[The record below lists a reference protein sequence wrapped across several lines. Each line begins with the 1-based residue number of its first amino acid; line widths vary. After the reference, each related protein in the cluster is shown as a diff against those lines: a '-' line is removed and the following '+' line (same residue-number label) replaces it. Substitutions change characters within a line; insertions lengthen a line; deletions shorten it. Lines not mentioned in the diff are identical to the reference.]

1 MAKKT
6 RATFNAWR
14 LYNVSLPQSKKVAAS
29 KKLEWRDFLSLA
41 LFDLAKT
48 FIQIQN
54 KGIYRIKAMHLKAVR
69 SNIENSVQ
77 KIIYGNP
84 SKSDFEQIWDEEIK
98 RERSFISH
106 LEHLEKILKSA
117 SWKSNRLEQAKSTLV
132 ETDRLLWD
140 VYTGNVDTVNKI
152 AQLKAARKAAAEEYE
167 RKLLETNKQNIMNSA
182 NADEIAKAIA
192 YFKQMGS
199 IKMG

>member
-1 MAKKT
+1 MDIMQ
-6 RATFNAWR
+6 ATAIFEIMIFLLVMTIVLLGIGLFILWRRKQERRLMSR

-29 KKLEWRDFLSLA
+29 KKLESESLSLA

-48 FIQIQN
+48 FIQIEN
-54 KGIYRIKAMHLKAVR
+54 KGIYRIKAMHQKAVR

-132 ETDRLLWD
+132 ETDRRLWD

-152 AQLKAARKAAAEEYE
+152 AQLKAAK
-167 RKLLETNKQNIMNSA
+167 SS
-182 NADEIAKAIA
+182 
-192 YFKQMGS
+192 G
-199 IKMG
+199 